1 MGKLMTQVTKQ
12 DFSQNTHLRRCFRLC
27 SFLLV
32 LLLIYILLVAFNFQ
46 FVRRVPVEY
55 VFGDRLEITVS
66 SCDVVLQRGSTRSV
80 KVQGLLTHLKVE
92 RTMASLDVVRIM
104 NVQNFQGC
112 DDQPKKDCKRVC
124 EVVATIPED
133 TPPDVVWIQQVS
145 NDKADHVVVNIDG
158 VTLNNLMIRDGGGN
172 WWDKAGPSI
181 EVFMRN
187 TTTNGWMYIT
197 LAKGGAMLQN
207 TKHLSTADV
216 RSDGS
221 VTMRGVQHGGPIL
234 LNWRQPNNQACF
246 VAEPNELV
254 LPDENGAF
262 ALCDSMYYKSNF
274 QSFYDTSKDFF
285 LDRTEFGNALV
296 KMPYCCGGSCPHAS
310 WCDGNLYS
318 VFEFG
323 SEGGAGFGNRAEIL
337 SANTVFDKLKTLGWS
352 GMVPFCFREAKLMA
366 PVDRS
371 RAVEGWPE
379 LVPWAGEATAPSPPS
394 FAACVRHSDCRTGYC
409 DGTSTCAPHPSVTF
423 SEVTG
428 NWSSCDKVCG
438 GGQQIRDRVCLG
450 SDGLK
455 YPTYLCPGLSS
466 ATDVQSCNTIAC
478 DLPLVPDNY
487 TFGMDKD
494 LRPEWLD
501 ITVLAT
507 LPTKATALQLRLGS
521 SSGSMLDTV
530 VAEVL
535 SNECL
540 NNLCTL
546 QGQVK
551 APAYADRLLLMGKN
565 NDGLGPAV
573 SEAFTDRVGETGS
586 FQKFTVQSEA
596 GMVHFSVAGASA
608 ASGTWAPAD
617 RLPGI
622 RMHLPDAR
630 RLMRTV
636 GPRFGN
642 PESTEHGVVVIDTVA
657 VPGIPATRWVYATRP
672 VFLSMDPSILTF
684 LSAGILKPEI
694 QNFRVA
700 YLDLSCSTDFVSGI
714 PENPTSEDFQRSDLR
729 LRLASMYDQM
739 QKSLRSDGW
748 ATNQRLR
755 GELVLLDPAHG
766 VKPHASKYWEFY
778 TGANGDTLMKLR
790 DVHALDQ
797 LQDAATGLSLACGA
811 MASLLFTF
819 VFFKLARKGIR
830 ARNMEKR
837 AQNTL
842 LRQKLGEIKDK
853 EQNHLDQQIQAAEGN
868 PFLQP
873 LLLIDLLV
881 MEPILSK
888 LLNSL
893 SRFSSEFLV
902 VSHAEQFKRPAQV
915 VPAEPEVDPSKAPAK
930 AEMRIQVTTPDDK
943 RPFVYMRH
951 FRTMYSQWC
960 IKHGYEPVQSRD
972 EIIRF
977 LVDQY
982 NVRSVR
988 ETVWRV
994 RGVRWRRKEEPYTAT
1009 PLPTDDEPSTLWR
1022 FLNEHVVVTKDR
1034 RTHWLDMKNNRLP
1047 HGDVQIGMRQKY
1059 FNWCSERN
1067 LTPVAPEE
1075 MDPLSRESEL
1085 MGLSAWALVNDSIYQ
1100 EVEVQK
1106 ILHCSL
1112 ATEPKLVLD
1121 CRQLIAD
1128 FLEVLVDILVLVL
1141 PALLISLN
1149 ALGAQ
1154 QVYAQTTVT
1163 DTPVQMMDV
1172 LGTALPY
1179 IGFDA
1184 GGRQVLFLTAF
1195 ILSTQFVYIVLATI
1209 RVLLH
1214 YVVPERRIKRAYD
1227 WFFAIVLLVET
1238 VGITAWVGVT
1248 ASWCILATILSPVKY
1263 LPYGAAVIV
1272 FGVVVVTL
1280 WKEMNE
1286 AATMMRKKA
1295 FSMIDEKLQS
1305 CLKTVQQEIQLQR
1318 HNSAMLSGLR
1328 KLEAKRATAKKKVD
1342 ESTAAFDEFQ
1352 QERTRRKVTPGDVF
1366 ATLDA
1371 DVSGT
1376 ITIEEFKKL
1385 FTAMNSS
1392 LDPNMIEKMFAYAD
1406 SDGSGLITQDEFEE
1420 AWGFLT
1426 EHLVNKVLHELGFG
1440 PTDILITIIMAALTL
1455 LCFFF
1460 FIFFAMQGWYNDT
1473 SFQSCVQSALVA
1485 GSGKV
1490 ATIVRKRVPDDQ
1502 EAGVGAIMG
1511 SMDGGDDGAGDGD
1524 GDGEGEGE
1532 GEGGEG
1538 EGEGGG

>member
-1 MGKLMTQVTKQ
+1 
-12 DFSQNTHLRRCFRLC
+12 
-27 SFLLV
+27 
-32 LLLIYILLVAFNFQ
+32 
-46 FVRRVPVEY
+46 
-55 VFGDRLEITVS
+55 
-66 SCDVVLQRGSTRSV
+66 
-80 KVQGLLTHLKVE
+80 
-92 RTMASLDVVRIM
+92 
-104 NVQNFQGC
+104 
-112 DDQPKKDCKRVC
+112 
-124 EVVATIPED
+124 
-133 TPPDVVWIQQVS
+133 
-145 NDKADHVVVNIDG
+145 
-158 VTLNNLMIRDGGGN
+158 
-172 WWDKAGPSI
+172 
-181 EVFMRN
+181 
-187 TTTNGWMYIT
+187 
-197 LAKGGAMLQN
+197 
-207 TKHLSTADV
+207 
-216 RSDGS
+216 
-221 VTMRGVQHGGPIL
+221 
-234 LNWRQPNNQACF
+234 
-246 VAEPNELV
+246 
-254 LPDENGAF
+254 
-262 ALCDSMYYKSNF
+262 
-274 QSFYDTSKDFF
+274 
-285 LDRTEFGNALV
+285 
-296 KMPYCCGGSCPHAS
+296 
-310 WCDGNLYS
+310 
-318 VFEFG
+318 
-323 SEGGAGFGNRAEIL
+323 
-337 SANTVFDKLKTLGWS
+337 
-352 GMVPFCFREAKLMA
+352 
-366 PVDRS
+366 
-371 RAVEGWPE
+371 
-379 LVPWAGEATAPSPPS
+379 
-394 FAACVRHSDCRTGYC
+394 RTGYC

-521 SSGSMLDTV
+521 SSGSMLDM

-565 NDGLGPAV
+565 SDGLGPAV

-915 VPAEPEVDPSKAPAK
+915 VPAEPEAFRRILKSPVWLRLGHVMGGDTKVRKLEESKEGRGCDWLHPTDETARGRCWDCGSTEHMRKDCPRKVSKPGGGERTTAPAVKPFK
-930 AEMRIQVTTPDDK
+930 AEEARGVAETQSVADQENDKDKKKKEVVVEETVT
-943 RPFVYMRH
+943 M
-951 FRTMYSQWC
+951 
-960 IKHGYEPVQSRD
+960 RD
-972 EIIRF
+972 ECPY
-977 LVDQY
+977 VDRA
-982 NVRSVR
+982 VAMKLLD
-988 ETVWRV
+988 EL
-994 RGVRWRRKEEPYTAT
+994 EELKT
-1009 PLPTDDEPSTLWR
+1009 E
-1022 FLNEHVVVTKDR
+1022 KD
-1034 RTHWLDMKNNRLP
+1034 K
-1047 HGDVQIGMRQKY
+1047 G
-1059 FNWCSERN
+1059 
-1067 LTPVAPEE
+1067 
-1075 MDPLSRESEL
+1075 
-1085 MGLSAWALVNDSIYQ
+1085 
-1100 EVEVQK
+1100 
-1106 ILHCSL
+1106 
-1112 ATEPKLVLD
+1112 
-1121 CRQLIAD
+1121 
-1128 FLEVLVDILVLVL
+1128 EVLVQALIEKESIQQLWKAMKEKEGLSEITFFQSVFGGKAAKPTTMGTDLELAIPEESQSQSSKERRSTRTTRAAADVEGLKELARWAPGLMRSVAK
-1141 PALLISLN
+1141 ALLEATGIKTAVRKLSWAERLANGHTPYRRDCRVCQEASAQGRAHRRIAHPQAHILSVDLAGPLRRGHDIDGKSCRYFLMGAYTLPRGGKEEVWDEEIDGLAPGSWKVPQRVQAMRRWKRIDEN
-1149 ALGAQ
+1149 AVSYRTTRKGGPPWRSVKWRVTVDNDTGEVLESVEATNLEEEDLHRLLGKTRNLRTILFYEKGTKGQEGEIYWTKSIDGRMVIRVHKSHRKGKFFPEEAEECPVPIDQ
-1154 QVYAQTTVT
+1154 LADVRRTVARKAKAGAYETVT
-1163 DTPVQMMDV
+1163 DDWR
-1172 LGTALPY
+1172 TAGAGERLFEDDSRWAGRTIFMIKGAPDPPPRPELVIEEEEYEPELP
-1179 IGFDA
+1179 
-1184 GGRQVLFLTAF
+1184 
-1195 ILSTQFVYIVLATI
+1195 
-1209 RVLLH
+1209 
-1214 YVVPERRIKRAYD
+1214 P
-1227 WFFAIVLLVET
+1227 
-1238 VGITAWVGVT
+1238 
-1248 ASWCILATILSPVKY
+1248 
-1263 LPYGAAVIV
+1263 
-1272 FGVVVVTL
+1272 
-1280 WKEMNE
+1280 
-1286 AATMMRKKA
+1286 
-1295 FSMIDEKLQS
+1295 
-1305 CLKTVQQEIQLQR
+1305 
-1318 HNSAMLSGLR
+1318 
-1328 KLEAKRATAKKKVD
+1328 LEA
-1342 ESTAAFDEFQ
+1342 
-1352 QERTRRKVTPGDVF
+1352 GD
-1366 ATLDA
+1366 
-1371 DVSGT
+1371 
-1376 ITIEEFKKL
+1376 
-1385 FTAMNSS
+1385 
-1392 LDPNMIEKMFAYAD
+1392 
-1406 SDGSGLITQDEFEE
+1406 
-1420 AWGFLT
+1420 
-1426 EHLVNKVLHELGFG
+1426 
-1440 PTDILITIIMAALTL
+1440 
-1455 LCFFF
+1455 
-1460 FIFFAMQGWYNDT
+1460 
-1473 SFQSCVQSALVA
+1473 
-1485 GSGKV
+1485 
-1490 ATIVRKRVPDDQ
+1490 
-1502 EAGVGAIMG
+1502 
-1511 SMDGGDDGAGDGD
+1511 
-1524 GDGEGEGE
+1524 
-1532 GEGGEG
+1532 
-1538 EGEGGG
+1538 